1 MEYLVREGFR
11 EAAQEF
17 QSETGIDP
25 GLDQSVM
32 DSQIKIREAVEE
44 GNVQS
49 AIETINDLDSGILDA
64 NTDLFFHLQLQ
75 QLLEYIR
82 QGDIDGALKYAQAE
96 LAARGEE
103 NIKFLNELE
112 QGLALFAYED
122 PKKSPFSGLLDNS
135 QRLRVISEVNSA
147 ILGTQGREGESRLS
161 MLMKLV
167 LWAQESL
174 EKKNINFPKLEN
186 VSDGKLNYSS
196 SSSTQQQ
203 QPQQPMQQ

>member
-11 EAAQEF
+11 ETAQQF

-25 GLDQSVM
+25 GLDQSIM
-32 DSQIKIREAVEE
+32 DSQIKIRQAIEN

-49 AIETINDLDSGILDA
+49 AVESINDLNSEILDT

-82 QGDIDGALKYAQAE
+82 QGDIDGALTYAQAE

-103 NIKFLNELE
+103 NSKFLNELE

-122 PKKSPFSGLLDNS
+122 PKKSPFAGLLDHS
-135 QRLRVISEVNSA
+135 QRLRVISEVNAA

-167 LWAQESL
+167 LWAQDIL
-174 EKKNINFPKLEN
+174 EKKNIPFPKLSNISE
-186 VSDGKLNYSS
+186 GKLDHP
-196 SSSTQQQ
+196 STQ
-203 QPQQPMQQ
+203 PHPMQQ